1 MGRGLILE
9 EIFKEGFSAEVTWEQ
24 RPKSRREGPGLEQG
38 RVFQA
43 EGKVSEI
50 ASSALLKAEAEKTP
64 LSSYVNF

>member
-1 MGRGLILE
+1 ME
-9 EIFKEGFSAEVTWEQ
+9 EMFREGFSAEVTWEQ

-38 RVFQA
+38 KVFQA

-50 ASSALLKAEAEKTP
+50 ASSALPEAEAEKTP